1 MRRVRLCR
9 AKCAPVHPVSA
20 VHWHMFVNEGLP
32 GWASH
37 QRGGASSQLTTR
49 LCWQRPAS
57 ERGCPP
63 QLPPLPGWR
72 LPAPRWSC
80 TGSCWKWPLQW
91 SALCG
96 RTQKQTNCL
105 LSVHSPSKSMHSP
118 LLHIEHT
125 MQTTAAQAAPPK
137 QKMALALTLK
147 KCYCG
152 IPCSQDSSGLC
163 NWTEFPQ
170 VGCSMHL
177 LISAANLLFR
187 IGVAVCVHANHLN
200 LGCTRVEVSFVNAH
214 LWTRLFSFARFG

>member
-57 ERGCPP
+57 ERGWPP
-63 QLPPLPGWR
+63 QLQPLPGWR

-80 TGSCWKWPLQW
+80 TVSCWKWPLQW

-125 MQTTAAQAAPPK
+125 MQTNAAQAAPPK
-137 QKMALALTLK
+137 QKMALALTVIVVSPALRIRQVYVIERNFPK
-147 KCYCG
+147 WRHLGMFYAFIDKRCQLTVQDWRCCVCPRESPQPWLHSCG
-152 IPCSQDSSGLC
+152 SQFCQCSSLD
-163 NWTEFPQ
+163 EAF
-170 VGCSMHL
+170 
-177 LISAANLLFR
+177 
-187 IGVAVCVHANHLN
+187 
-200 LGCTRVEVSFVNAH
+200 
-214 LWTRLFSFARFG
+214 